1 MEEATMV
8 AIPIEAQV
16 TLEELLRAVSR
27 LSSPDLNEF
36 VQRVLLLQSQRRA
49 PTLPEAEA
57 ELLLKINQGP
67 PEDVWQ
73 RYGELVAR
81 RKGESLTS
89 EEHQELLHLSD
100 EIDTRHTRRV
110 ECLAEL
116 ARLRNTSLRQLMDEL
131 GIRPAPHE

>member
-1 MEEATMV
+1 MV

-16 TLEELLRAVSR
+16 TLDELLRAVSR
-27 LSSPDLNEF
+27 LSSPDLDEF

-67 PEDVWQ
+67 PEDVWH
-73 RYGELVAR
+73 RYRELVAR
-81 RKGESLTS
+81 RKQESLTS
-89 EEHQELLHLSD
+89 DEHEDLLHLSD
-100 EIDTRHTRRV
+100 EIDTRHTQRI